1 MVKSALFFGD
11 LSGISNPN
19 DLPDCVLAEVAKK
32 GEAPAACVSAVAFCC
47 IYHLWNMRILY
58 INHYAGSP
66 RHGMEYRPYYLAREW
81 VRAGHVVQ
89 IIGSSRSH
97 IRSRQPELQGQYR
110 LDETI
115 DDISYT
121 WFETPPYIGNGI
133 GRVRNMGSFVSR
145 LFREGKRIAA
155 SFRPDVVIASSTY
168 PMDVWPAHRIAKLAG
183 AKLVFE
189 IHDLWPLTPMELG
202 GMSRWHPFIVLLQAA
217 EDYAFRHAD
226 AVVSMLPKV
235 REYVESRGMAPDKL
249 HVVPNGI
256 DPTEWCAGS
265 PALHAAATEAL
276 NALHQ
281 REQPVI
287 GYAGTHGISNA
298 LETLL
303 GAAKLMRDENV
314 AFVLVGDGP
323 DKARLQRWVAE
334 ERLSNI
340 CFIDPILKQQI
351 PALLQ
356 HFDVACIGWRRQSLY
371 RFGIAPNKLMDYMMA
386 ARPVLHAVDAGNDPV
401 SEAGCG
407 LTVPPEDPRAMAD
420 GIRALLSVSKD
431 EREEMGKRGK
441 EFVLNHL
448 TYPILAKRF
457 LAACD

>member
-1 MVKSALFFGD
+1 
-11 LSGISNPN
+11 
-19 DLPDCVLAEVAKK
+19 
-32 GEAPAACVSAVAFCC
+32 
-47 IYHLWNMRILY
+47 MRILY

-89 IIGSSRSH
+89 IIGSSQSH
-97 IRSRQPELQGQYR
+97 IRSRQPQLADEYR
-110 LDETI
+110 LEESI
-115 DDISYT
+115 DGILYT
-121 WFETPPYIGNGI
+121 WFETPPYFGNGI

-145 LFREGKRIAA
+145 LFLESKRISA

-202 GMSRWHPFIVLLQAA
+202 GMSRWHPFIMLVQAA
-217 EDYAFRHAD
+217 EDYAYRHAD

-235 REYVESRGMAPDKL
+235 REYVESRGMAPNKL

-256 DPTEWCAGS
+256 DPSEWLAGS
-265 PALHAAATEAL
+265 PALQAAAAEAL
-276 NALHQ
+276 AGLHD
-281 REQPVI
+281 RARPVI
-287 GYAGTHGISNA
+287 GYAGTHGTSNA
-298 LETLL
+298 LETFLS
-303 GAAKLMRDENV
+303 AAKLMRDEKV

-334 ERLSNI
+334 EELANI
-340 CFIDPILKQQI
+340 SFIDPILKEQI

-356 HFDVACIGWRRQSLY
+356 HFDVASIGWRRQSLY

-407 LTVPPEDPRAMAD
+407 LTIPPEDPLAMAD
-420 GIRALLSVSKD
+420 GIRALLSVSED
-431 EREEMGKRGK
+431 EREAMGRRGK
-441 EFVLNHL
+441 EFVLKNL